1 MSNVPQQQKTLFLES
16 QYGDFVVRPAPVP
29 KPGSGELLIKVK
41 ATALNPVDWKIQKHG
56 AFVSDYPAV
65 LGSDIAGEV
74 AALGEGVTKF
84 QVGDR
89 V

>member
-1 MSNVPQQQKTLFLES
+1 MNNVPQQQKTLFLES
-16 QYGDFVVRPAPVP
+16 QYGNFVVQPAPVP
-29 KPGSGELLIKVK
+29 KPGAGQLLIKVK
-41 ATALNPVDWKIQKHG
+41 STTLNPVDWKIQRLDL
-56 AFVSDYPAV
+56 FLSNYPAV

-74 AALGEGVTKF
+74 AVLGEGVTKF